1 MTRYRHI
8 QSRGSYIVYRRDYNE
23 FKDLE
28 RFNEKVSIERA
39 VKSTRE
45 IFHDKGLFDIYDNVE
60 EVLKEDLS
68 IEVTERR
75 RPD

>member
-1 MTRYRHI
+1 M
-8 QSRGSYIVYRRDYNE
+8 
-23 FKDLE
+23 
-28 RFNEKVSIERA
+28 
-39 VKSTRE
+39 KSTRE

-60 EVLKEDLS
+60 EVLKEYLS